1 MDDAATASNDAQG
14 REEVDAALR
23 RFFVERSRG
32 GLDADSIDA
41 SLHMLDAG
49 YLDSMNSLSLLDFIE
64 DRWGIVVPEVELVG
78 RLATLEA
85 LVDYVNEKRAPSR

>member
-1 MDDAATASNDAQG
+1 
-14 REEVDAALR
+14 
-23 RFFVERSRG
+23 
-32 GLDADSIDA
+32 
-41 SLHMLDAG
+41 MLDAG